1 MCLRERVGEKVGRER
16 GGRGESVCT
25 TENVRKSE
33 SEGEIS

>member
-1 MCLRERVGEKVGRER
+1 MREERDKKVRRE